1 MCEVMPDGD
10 VSVRE
15 LRNHTAEVLRRV
27 EAGERVRITVDR
39 RPMAELGVHM
49 TATRVALPIDDGVAV
64 RGAATQGPG
73 RPDRRRTTSRS
84 IRRTRTS
91 RVCPASRPSA
101 CDLALEAHGP
111 DQRKRAS

>member
-39 RPMAELGVHM
+39 RPWPIEPLPQRTIAS
-49 TATRVALPIDDGVAV
+49 VA
-64 RGAATQGPG
+64 
-73 RPDRRRTTSRS
+73 
-84 IRRTRTS
+84 
-91 RVCPASRPSA
+91 
-101 CDLALEAHGP
+101 EAHDVPIYSHDAEFEPMPGAEVV
-111 DQRKRAS
+111 RV